1 MNFLQ
6 TVLAFVVCLG
16 SLIIFHELGHY
27 LVARWCGVK
36 VLRFSVGM
44 GKVIWSRRFGPD
56 QTEWAVSALPLGGYV
71 KMLDARETDIATMP
85 AADLPREFTRQNVW
99 KRIAIVAAGP
109 IANFLIAIVLFAGL
123 YMYGVEEPASKIS
136 VRATEVAALAGGAPA
151 SPAAAESAATAA
163 AAPLVATPAWQA
175 GLRSGDVVTAV
186 NEQPVTVWS
195 ELRWN
200 LMQSAIDKKEA
211 RLTVER
217 AGRGHLHFV
226 LPAATLATLDLEGD
240 VLGKLGIGVARPS
253 PVVQQVIAGGPAER
267 AGLREGDLLVS
278 VDGAPVADGIA
289 FIDIIRASAG
299 KTVQVAVRR
308 AGQPVTLAMTPQA
321 EQAKSGKGTVTVGKI
336 SAAIALQP
344 DMITVPS
351 SPLTAVGKAVTRVWD
366 TCTMTLK
373 MIGKMI
379 VGEVSLKNVTGPIT
393 IADYAGQTARM
404 GAVSYLSFIAFIS
417 ISLGV
422 MNLLPIPVLDGGH
435 LLYYS
440 LEVLT
445 GRPVPERFNEIAQR
459 VGIGLLMTLMLLAV
473 FNDVARLL

>member
-6 TVLAFVVCLG
+6 TALAFVVCLG
-16 SLIIFHELGHY
+16 SLVIFHELGHY

-44 GKVIWSRRFGPD
+44 GKVVWSRRFGPD
-56 QTEWAVSALPLGGYV
+56 RTEWAVSALPLGGYV
-71 KMLDARETDIATMP
+71 KMLDAREG
-85 AADLPREFTRQNVW
+85 DLSGLPPEDLKREFTRQNVW

-109 IANFLIAIVLFAGL
+109 LANFLIAIVLFAGL
-123 YMYGVEEPASKIS
+123 YMHGVEEPTSKIS
-136 VRATEVAALAGGAPA
+136 VRQTVDAA
-151 SPAAAESAATAA
+151 PAAAWA
-163 AAPLVATPAWQA
+163 A

-186 NEQPVTVWS
+186 NEQPVAVWS
-195 ELRWN
+195 ELRWS
-200 LMQSAIDKKEA
+200 LIQAAIDKQDA
-211 RLTVER
+211 RVAVER
-217 AGRGHLHFV
+217 VGQGRFTFV
-226 LPAATLATLDLEGD
+226 LPAAALAALDLEGD
-240 VLGKLGIGVARPS
+240 VLGKLGVGVSRPT
-253 PVVQQVIAGGPAER
+253 PVVQQVIAGGPADR
-267 AGLREGDLLVS
+267 AGLLVGDLLVA
-278 VDGAPVADGIA
+278 VDGTPVADGIA

-308 AGQPVTLAMTPQA
+308 AGQPLLLAMTPQA
-321 EQAKSGKGTVTVGKI
+321 EALKGEAKAGKGTVTVGKI
-336 SAAIALQP
+336 SAYVALQP
-344 DMITVPS
+344 DMISVPS
-351 SPLTAVGKAVTRVWD
+351 SPVAAVGKAVGRVWE

-379 VGEVSLKNVTGPIT
+379 TGEVSLKNVTGPIT

-404 GAVSYLSFIAFIS
+404 GAASYLSFIAFIS

-445 GRPVPERFNEIAQR
+445 GRSVPERFGEIAQR
-459 VGIGLLMTLMLLAV
+459 VGMGLLLTLMLLAV

>member
-16 SLIIFHELGHY
+16 SLVIFHELGHY

-44 GKVIWSRRFGPD
+44 GKVVWSRRFGPD

-71 KMLDARETDIATMP
+71 KMLDSRE
-85 AADLPREFTRQNVW
+85 ADLGELSAEDLKREFTRQNVW

-109 IANFLIAIVLFAGL
+109 LANFLIAIVLFAGL
-123 YMYGVEEPASKIS
+123 YLHGVEEPSSKIALHAPEAVAS
-136 VRATEVAALAGGAPA
+136 VE
-151 SPAAAESAATAA
+151 ATA
-163 AAPLVATPAWQA
+163 AWQA

-186 NEQPVTVWS
+186 NGQPVQVWS
-195 ELRWN
+195 ELRWQ
-200 LMQSAIDKKEA
+200 LIQSAIDKTDVRMA
-211 RLTVER
+211 VER
-217 AGRGHLHFV
+217 AGQGKFTFV
-226 LPAATLATLDLEGD
+226 LPASALSALSLEGD
-240 VLGKLGIGVARPS
+240 VPAMLGIGVSRPA
-253 PVVQQVIAGGPAER
+253 PVVQQVVAGSPAER
-267 AGLREGDLLVS
+267 AGLQVGDLLLS
-278 VDGAPVADGIA
+278 VDGTAVADGIA
-289 FIDIIRASAG
+289 FIDMVRASAG
-299 KTVQVAVRR
+299 KTVQVALRR
-308 AGQPVTLAMTPQA
+308 AGQPEALVLAMTPQA
-321 EQAKSGKGTVTVGKI
+321 EQAKTSKGTVTVGKI
-336 SAAIALQP
+336 GAYVALQP
-344 DMITVPS
+344 DMISVPS
-351 SPLTAVGKAVTRVWD
+351 SPVAAVGKAVVRVWD

-373 MIGKMI
+373 MIGKMLT
-379 VGEVSLKNVTGPIT
+379 GEASLKNVTGPIT

-404 GAVSYLSFIAFIS
+404 GVASYLSFIAFIS

-445 GRPVPERFNEIAQR
+445 GRSVPERVGEIAQR
-459 VGIGLLMTLMLLAV
+459 LGMGLLLTLMLLAV